1 MSPSRRPEAI
11 RTMTG
16 RGRAPSRRSVPMI
29 RSVKMQCQILVAEIG
44 LGPRKTGAPIH
55 VAYPCRLSMR
65 RVPCCARWS
74 RTRIFCRAADV
85 FQSRRMVLWGQ
96 TYVIAPPVFPFQIS
110 RASGHCASAGLRAVC
125 DGFCGRALQSGSSA
139 RAAAVVA
146 DGVFRVA
153 AGGNSATQRQPC
165 RCRCRECCC
174 LAGVWLP
181 AFCCGQ
187 LHAR

>member
-16 RGRAPSRRSVPMI
+16 RGRAPSRRSVSMI
-29 RSVKMQCQILVAEIG
+29 RSVKMQCQILAAKIR
-44 LGPRKTGAPIH
+44 LGPRKNRCVH
-55 VAYPCRLSMR
+55 PCRPSMR
-65 RVPCCARWS
+65 RVPCCARGS

-96 TYVIAPPVFPFQIS
+96 TYVIAPPFFQFQIS
-110 RASGHCASAGLRAVC
+110 RASGHCASAGLRAAC
-125 DGFCGRALQSGSSA
+125 NGFCGRAFQSGSSA
-139 RAAAVVA
+139 HSAAAVA
-146 DGVFRVA
+146 GDVFRVA

-187 LHAR
+187 LRAR